1 MPDPKWCPQWTGV
14 KVDAVADWS
23 CLVSIGFTGAYHL
36 SIYTIRHMYVCV
48 CMMYIDSIDIGYQK
62 SLIDMCNC
70 KPDFASDDSKDV
82 NPSRFYASDLLGP
95 WGTSAGALFIISPEI
110 SMPTFAAENC
120 SIFQSLMFQKQQYT
134 KYTSLVLFEF
144 MSFDENETVTL
155 GWAWSTKFTKWQIKS
170 SFEDIW
176 LLSAMRTAR
185 SRASICQSA
194 ARKCD
199 ECHRHRW
206 YTVMLWLFSSNII
219 CILYIYRHKCTRQNV
234 ESTLALAG
242 PLKRNHPSTSSWGDS
257 VPVSSMSRS
266 LCASSLSWQLLQLT
280 LQPSQWPEQALG
292 IVHIHI
298 DCLPKEV
305 AVTICHRSK
314 KHMVIVIVI

>member
-1 MPDPKWCPQWTGV
+1 M
-14 KVDAVADWS
+14 
-23 CLVSIGFTGAYHL
+23 I
-36 SIYTIRHMYVCV
+36 
-48 CMMYIDSIDIGYQK
+48 QK
-62 SLIDMCNC
+62 DM
-70 KPDFASDDSKDV
+70 

-110 SMPTFAAENC
+110 SMPLVRWKLQNL
-120 SIFQSLMFQKQQYT
+120 SILDVPKATIYKYY
-134 KYTSLVLFEF
+134 KYTSLVLFIVIRVHVP
-144 MSFDENETVTL
+144 DENETVTL

-194 ARKCD
+194 AWKCD
-199 ECHRHRW
+199 ECHLHRW

-219 CILYIYRHKCTRQNV
+219 CILYIYIHKCTCQNV

-292 IVHIHI
+292 IIHIHI
-298 DCLPKEV
+298 DCLPKKV
-305 AVTICHRSK
+305 AVTICHESK
-314 KHMVIVIVI
+314 THMVIVYSYIAICSMSHGVGEKAR